1 MADWA
6 GLPRELIL
14 SLAERMGSLE
24 EFIVFGAVCKSWR
37 SVATKENYFTCELGP
52 KHQVPLLILPQE
64 KGAATRKC
72 YNLKKRKICQLNL
85 SELEDKLFL
94 SSLGWL
100 LTVSK
105 KDLKFCLIHPLNHAR
120 IELPRPVP
128 NMAPSLLFNF
138 SIRKFV
144 LSTSPSWTSNFIV
157 MVYQSQT
164 VSFCRP
170 GHSEHW
176 ISVCLHT
183 PGILNDLTYY
193 EGQLYAVN
201 YYGHVFIC
209 DIEDPKQAEV
219 RIVAP
224 QFPKEY
230 LGPMMQIKVAY
241 LVESAG
247 DLLVVL
253 CFFNPKT
260 KFHATTGCRVF
271 KVPFSD
277 GSSWLDSEVKNLGNR
292 SLFLCRNASSFSVEA
307 SDCSGWK
314 PNCIYFMNNKR
325 ASLRVDMDMGIFNMD
340 DGQIERP
347 FDNSLNICYKGRNYE
362 TSHLW
367 IEPSF

>member
-1 MADWA
+1 MVDWA
-6 GLPRELIL
+6 GLPRELIF
-14 SLAERMGSLE
+14 SLAERMDSLE
-24 EFIVFGAVCKSWR
+24 E
-37 SVATKENYFTCELGP
+37 SVATKENYFTSELGP

-64 KGAATRKC
+64 NGAATRKC
-72 YNLKKRKICQLNL
+72 YNLKKRKICELNL

-105 KDLKFCLIHPLNHAR
+105 KDLKFSLIHPLNHAR

-128 NMAPSLLFNF
+128 NMAPNLLSTF
-138 SIRKFV
+138 SIRK
-144 LSTSPSWTSNFIV
+144 
-157 MVYQSQT
+157 VYQSQT

-176 ISVCLHT
+176 IRVCLHT

-201 YYGHVFIC
+201 YCGHVFIC

-219 RIVAP
+219 RIVASE
-224 QFPKEY
+224 FPKEY

-277 GSSWLDSEVKNLGNR
+277 GNSWLDSEVKNLGNR

-314 PNCIYFMNNKR
+314 PNCIYFMNNER
-325 ASLRVDMDMGIFNMD
+325 VSLRVDMDMGIFNMD

>member
-120 IELPRPVP
+120 IELPCPVP
-128 NMAPSLLFNF
+128 NMAPSLLSNF

-241 LVESAG
+241 LVESAR

-277 GSSWLDSEVKNLGNR
+277 GSSWLDSEWSRTTCLKRKGNDHNGY
-292 SLFLCRNASSFSVEA
+292 SN
-307 SDCSGWK
+307 
-314 PNCIYFMNNKR
+314 
-325 ASLRVDMDMGIFNMD
+325 
-340 DGQIERP
+340 Q
-347 FDNSLNICYKGRNYE
+347 
-362 TSHLW
+362 
-367 IEPSF
+367 